1 METKTLFIV
10 AGGTDGYV
18 DFFYTFS
25 HDAYNRFYGN
35 QEDEDVYNEWQG
47 NASTIQVPVDATY
60 ESLGIKTVIENHFD

>member
-25 HDAYNRFYGN
+25 HSAYNKFYGDN
-35 QEDEDVYNEWQG
+35 DELNNNYEWQG
-47 NASTIQVPVDATY
+47 NVSTIQVPIESTY
-60 ESLGIKTVIENHFD
+60 ESLGIKNLMEDNI

>member
-25 HDAYNRFYGN
+25 HDVYNKFYGN
-35 QEDEDVYNEWQG
+35 REDSSEWQG
-47 NASTIQVPVDATY
+47 NASTIKVPANATY
-60 ESLGIKTVIENHFD
+60 ESLGIKDIIENCFD